1 MVLII
6 TEGLTFP
13 GGWGEGALQDLRDE
27 ERCEAPRTG
36 AQQSDPLLT
45 AMIIISAH
53 HYFQSKCFVFDTV
66 REVTIID
73 IYLGK
78 Q

>member
-6 TEGLTFP
+6 TEGLIFP
-13 GGWGEGALQDLRDE
+13 GGWGAGALQDLRGE

-36 AQQSDPLLT
+36 AQQSNPLLT
-45 AMIIISAH
+45 AMIIIGAH

-66 REVTIID
+66 REVIIID